1 MEVYYIQRNVG
12 KVKYV
17 VNYHDGQKKHP
28 DGSPFY
34 DVQTY
39 KNKKTMENFIT
50 LLVRQ
55 GYTQE

>member
-1 MEVYYIQRNVG
+1 MKVYYIQRNVG